1 VVVFKIPQFR
11 YHNSVTPYPA
21 PIVGELVRMEGRPW
35 PEYYQGKPLSA
46 QQMARLLKRYE
57 IKPTTMRIGEDT
69 AKGYKR
75 HQFED
80 AWKRYLRSP
89 RPEYLPPEP

>member
-1 VVVFKIPQFR
+1 
-11 YHNSVTPYPA
+11 
-21 PIVGELVRMEGRPW
+21 
-35 PEYYQGKPLSA
+35 
-46 QQMARLLKRYE
+46 MARLLKRYE